1 MFLAIGAVALGVL
14 LGLLLGGSPRNLADT
29 RLRLWPLAFVGL
41 ALQLLPLLLDLP
53 DWVASASLPVSY
65 LVLLAFVVA
74 NLRLPGFW
82 LIGVGFLLN
91 ALVIGINDGMPVSDS
106 ALHTAAGRRYPAL
119 LHQLGTERAG
129 KHHLATEDDHLM
141 ALADVIPVG
150 PPFHQVLSV
159 GDIVWL
165 AGTAWV
171 VAAAM
176 RRPASATA
184 PGAQEPGASEPAA
197 PEHDAAGPEMPEAE
211 MAEPGAPEAEVPEP
225 EAPEPGAGPP
235 GLLV

>member
-1 MFLAIGAVALGVL
+1 MFLAIGAVAVGVVA
-14 LGLLLGGSPRNLADT
+14 GLLLRGSLKNLADT

-41 ALQLLPLLLDLP
+41 ALQLLPLLLDVP
-53 DWVASASLPVSY
+53 DWVGSVSLPVSY
-65 LVLLAFVVA
+65 LILLVFVVA

-119 LHQLGTERAG
+119 LHQLHTDRAG
-129 KHHLATEDDHLM
+129 KHHLATDDDELM
-141 ALADVIPVG
+141 PLADVIPVG

-165 AGTAWV
+165 AGTAWM

-176 RRPASATA
+176 RRPA
-184 PGAQEPGASEPAA
+184 AA
-197 PEHDAAGPEMPEAE
+197 
-211 MAEPGAPEAEVPEP
+211 GAPEAE
-225 EAPEPGAGPP
+225 APEEAGPP